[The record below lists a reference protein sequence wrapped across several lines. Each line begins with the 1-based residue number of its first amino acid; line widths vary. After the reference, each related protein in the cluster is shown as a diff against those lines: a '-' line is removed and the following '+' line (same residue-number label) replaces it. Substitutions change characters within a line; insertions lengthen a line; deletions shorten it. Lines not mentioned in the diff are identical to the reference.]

1 MVWKQQAERAS
12 AQSTGPPE
20 APQKQFGSS
29 NKKVR
34 QILEAGDTSEMPKVG
49 EDRDL
54 RQRIMQARTAKGL
67 TQAKLAQ
74 AMSLSQAE
82 ISSFEAGKAMPSGAT
97 LSKMSRV
104 LGVVLSAKKKGKG
117 AKPASRAA

>member
-34 QILEAGDTSEMPKVG
+34 QILEAGDWKSAAFLIYLNEVLLHDRVVADAHG
-49 EDRDL
+49 AEHISSSSEDR
-54 RQRIMQARTAKGL
+54 G
-67 TQAKLAQ
+67 
-74 AMSLSQAE
+74 
-82 ISSFEAGKAMPSGAT
+82 
-97 LSKMSRV
+97 
-104 LGVVLSAKKKGKG
+104 
-117 AKPASRAA
+117 

>member
-1 MVWKQQAERAS
+1 
-12 AQSTGPPE
+12 
-20 APQKQFGSS
+20 
-29 NKKVR
+29 
-34 QILEAGDTSEMPKVG
+34 
-49 EDRDL
+49 
-54 RQRIMQARTAKGL
+54 MQAHTAKGL
-67 TQAKLAQ
+67 AQAKLAQ

-97 LSKMSRV
+97 LSKMSRG

>member
-1 MVWKQQAERAS
+1 
-12 AQSTGPPE
+12 
-20 APQKQFGSS
+20 
-29 NKKVR
+29 
-34 QILEAGDTSEMPKVG
+34 
-49 EDRDL
+49 
-54 RQRIMQARTAKGL
+54 
-67 TQAKLAQ
+67 
-74 AMSLSQAE
+74 MSLSQAE